1 MSLKVISS
9 RDYALFKRFASLSRS
24 APARKRDGL
33 CLLEGEHL
41 AQSYAERIG
50 KLEIVAIRASSA
62 TGEGSAL
69 TPTQQKLAERA
80 HEAVLVA

>member
-9 RDYALFKRFASLSRS
+9 RDNALFKRFAALSRS

-50 KLEIVAIRASSA
+50 KLEIVAIRASDD
-62 TGEGSAL
+62 SAL
-69 TPTQQKLAERA
+69 TPTQKKLAERA
-80 HEAVLVA
+80 HEADRKSVV